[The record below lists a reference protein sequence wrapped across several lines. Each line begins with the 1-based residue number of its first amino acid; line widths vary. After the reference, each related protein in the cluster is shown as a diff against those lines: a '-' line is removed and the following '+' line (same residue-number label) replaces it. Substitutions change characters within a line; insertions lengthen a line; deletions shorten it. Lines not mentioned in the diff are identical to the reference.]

1 MQAAIAKRTVTTSAT
16 AGSSRSRRALPRCR
30 RAVRG
35 LTLIELM
42 VVLVVAAILL
52 TVGLPSLVSF
62 IQSNRV
68 ATEISSL
75 DSDLQFARS
84 EAIKQG
90 IPVSVCASSDGSS
103 CLGAN
108 TWQSGWIVFPDAT
121 ASGTVAAGVTPLRV
135 RQALSSGDTLV
146 ANPAITALTYSRDGF
161 AINLPGATVTLT
173 LHTNPIN
180 SAATRCLALTLVGH
194 QTVQSTGTGA
204 CS

>member
-1 MQAAIAKRTVTTSAT
+1 MIRAAE
-16 AGSSRSRRALPRCR
+16 SSRPRCPALQRRRA
-30 RAVRG
+30 ARG

-42 VVLVVAAILL
+42 VVLVIAAILL

-90 IPVSVCASSDGSS
+90 IPVSVCASSNGTS
-103 CLGAN
+103 CLGSN
-108 TWQSGWIVFPDAT
+108 TWQSGWIAFPDPT

-135 RQALSSGDTLV
+135 RQGMSQGDTLT
-146 ANPAITALTYSRDGF
+146 ANPAVTAVTYSRDGF

-173 LHTNPIN
+173 LHTSPVNV
-180 SAATRCLALTLVGH
+180 SATRCLALTLVGH
-194 QTVQSTGTGA
+194 QTIQTPGTGA

>member
-1 MQAAIAKRTVTTSAT
+1 MQAAFTTTTVAM
-16 AGSSRSRRALPRCR
+16 AGAPAVRRAPT
-30 RAVRG
+30 RG

-42 VVLVVAAILL
+42 VVLAIAAILL
-52 TVGLPSLVSF
+52 TIGLPSLVSF

-90 IPVSVCASSDGSS
+90 IPVSVCASADGSS

-108 TWQSGWIVFPDAT
+108 NWASGWIVFPDAT

-146 ANPAITALTYSRDGF
+146 ASPGATALTYSRDGF

-173 LHTNPIN
+173 LHTNPVN

-194 QTVQSTGTGA
+194 QTVQSAGTGA